1 MKLSLKDGPRMS
13 GWTLLAVVLI
23 GAVYLVAPA
32 QLSVVVYKVT
42 LLALATVLA
51 YLIDRSLFK
60 RVRDRV
66 NEKMPRD
73 VFSAARLLARA
84 LVFVAVVLG
93 ITLGL

>member
-66 NEKMPRD
+66 NENMPRD

>member
-1 MKLSLKDGPRMS
+1 MNVNFKALPRM
-13 GWTLLAVVLI
+13 WDWAIYALVLLVIVW
-23 GAVYLVAPA
+23 LVAPA

-84 LVFVAVVLG
+84 LVFLAVVLG
-93 ITLGL
+93 VTLGL